1 MARGDLLHEQ
11 KAQVRDETGGLLW
24 LGMCDWASRARRDRL
39 GRLLGENE
47 NNNVVHQLRGEL
59 RILGM
64 IPEVVVE
71 QVIKDLETAAKQG
84 GGS

>member
-1 MARGDLLHEQ
+1 MARGDLLHERR
-11 KAQVRDETGGLLW
+11 AEVRDEAGGLLW
-24 LGMCDWASRARRDRL
+24 RGVCDWAARAQKDRL

-59 RILGM
+59 RILAI
-64 IPEVVVE
+64 IPNLADK
-71 QVIKDLETAAKQG
+71 VIEELETAAKQG